1 MGRRIRSSMARCL
14 AVLVPPFLVLG
25 VMAGMAPASAAS
37 SLSRESGGRTQ
48 ADAGALAAVPA
59 SLRAAIGASLGTS
72 APAAGYSRRTELTA
86 SDRASGDQF
95 GYSVALSALGTTA
108 LVGANFRHS
117 AAGAAYVFTLR
128 GGAWSQ
134 TAELTAPRGA
144 STQEFGFSVALSA
157 AGSTALVG
165 TPAGSNSGTGAAY
178 VFRLRGGA
186 WSRTAE
192 LTAPRR
198 APDAVSGLSVALSAS
213 GSTALLGATGRS
225 GTGAADVFRLR
236 GGTWSQTARLTT
248 SHDGGPDDAFGTSV
262 ALSAPGTTAL
272 VGASE
277 HNFATGAAYVFTLRG
292 GAWSRTAE
300 LTAAHGAEADE
311 FGDSVALSASGTT
324 ALVRA
329 GHRPPAVGA
338 AYVCMLRVRDWSLTA
353 ELAASHASSDDALG
367 ASVAL
372 SESGAT
378 ALVAATGRDS
388 FTGAAY
394 VFTLRGGTWS
404 QTAEL
409 AASRAAPNDN
419 FGWSVALSAPGTT
432 ALVGAQ
438 AHSATGAAFLFAKAA
453 GWAITR

>member
-1 MGRRIRSSMARCL
+1 MGRRIRSSVARCL

-37 SLSRESGGRTQ
+37 SLSHESGGRTM
-48 ADAGALAAVPA
+48 ANAAAVPA

-86 SDRASGDQF
+86 SNRAAGDQF
-95 GYSVALSALGTTA
+95 GFSVALSASGSTA

-213 GSTALLGATGRS
+213 GSTALLGANGRS
-225 GTGAADVFRLR
+225 GTGAADVFTLR
-236 GGTWSQTARLTT
+236 GGTWSLTAELTAAHGAPT
-248 SHDGGPDDAFGTSV
+248 DKFGDSV
-262 ALSAPGTTAL
+262 ALSASGTTAL

-277 HNFATGAAYVFTLRG
+277 HSFATGAAYVFTLRG

-324 ALVRA
+324 ALVGA
-329 GHRPPAVGA
+329 GDRQHGVGA
-338 AYVCMLRVRDWSLTA
+338 AYVFSLRGRAWSQTA
-353 ELAASHASSDDALG
+353 ELAASHATSDDALG
-367 ASVAL
+367 DSVAL
-372 SESGAT
+372 SAPGST
-378 ALVAATGRDS
+378 ALVGAWGRNSGTGVA
-388 FTGAAY
+388 F

-419 FGWSVALSAPGTT
+419 FGWSVALSALGTT

-438 AHSATGAAFLFAKAA
+438 AHSATGAAFVFA
-453 GWAITR
+453 GIR

>member
-25 VMAGMAPASAAS
+25 VMAGMAPASAAAP
-37 SLSRESGGRTQ
+37 LSRGSGGKTP
-48 ADAGALAAVPA
+48 ADAAPLAAVPA
-59 SLRAAIGASLGTS
+59 SLRAAIGASLGTA
-72 APAAGYSRRTELTA
+72 APAAGYARRAELTA
-86 SDRASGDQF
+86 SNRAAGDQF
-95 GYSVALSALGTTA
+95 GFSVALSASGSTA
-108 LVGANFRHS
+108 LVGANIRHS
-117 AAGAAYVFTLR
+117 ATGAAYVFTLR

-213 GSTALLGATGRS
+213 GSTALLGANGRS
-225 GTGAADVFRLR
+225 GTGAADVFTLR
-236 GGTWSQTARLTT
+236 GGAWSLTAELTAAHGAPT
-248 SHDGGPDDAFGTSV
+248 DKFGDSV
-262 ALSAPGTTAL
+262 ALSASGTTAL

-277 HNFATGAAYVFTLRG
+277 RNFATGAAYVFTLRG

-324 ALVRA
+324 ALVGA
-329 GHRPPAVGA
+329 GDRQHGVGA
-338 AYVCMLRVRDWSLTA
+338 AYVFRLRGGAWSQIA
-353 ELAASHASSDDALG
+353 ELAASRTTPDDAFG
-367 ASVAL
+367 DSVAL
-372 SESGAT
+372 SAPGST
-378 ALVAATGRDS
+378 ALVGAWGRNSGTGVA
-388 FTGAAY
+388 F

-409 AASRAAPNDN
+409 TASRAAPNDN
-419 FGWSVALSAPGTT
+419 FGWSVTLSAPGTT
-432 ALVGAQ
+432 ALVGAWG
-438 AHSATGAAFLFAKAA
+438 HSATGGAFVFAEAA
-453 GWAITR
+453 G